1 MKLGIWLMAS
11 SAVLATSAA
20 YATPAANTLYISGD
34 QPASMTITQDSTK
47 GGNAIGSSITAFT
60 LSGAIKTIVIDQT
73 GTGNSLAG
81 SITVGN
87 AVAVGSKE
95 ADLTQEYK
103 GSGYNIATVN
113 IGASKAPNKL
123 TGSIAFTSTAT
134 GSSDK
139 NTLIETANTD
149 GALTYAIA
157 VSGKGNSLT
166 DSLSAT
172 GDIAN
177 IQTIA
182 TDTNTVSNTIT
193 GADSIALTN
202 NIAGIAGNSI
212 TTTSL
217 GSGAKVVNNKIVSGS
232 AAHTI
237 TTEFNSVAGA
247 QSSALTITGG
257 QVDFGLNSNA
267 ASSSSTV
274 ALTDV
279 AASGTAAKVGVIQT
293 ANAASAVAKL
303 TVVGTGFST
312 GTIGGVGAN
321 ANYAVYVNQNT
332 PSAVLNASLTATAN
346 SYTVNISQ

>member
-1 MKLGIWLMAS
+1 MKLRIWLMAS

-34 QPASMTITQDSTK
+34 QPASMTITQDSTDV
-47 GGNAIGSSITAFT
+47 GNAIGSSGSAFT

-81 SITVGN
+81 SITVGS
-87 AVAVGSKE
+87 VGSNA

-103 GSGYNIATVN
+103 GSGYNTATVN

-172 GDIAN
+172 GDITN
-177 IQTIA
+177 TQTIA

-193 GADSIALTN
+193 GATTIALTN
-202 NIAGIAGNSI
+202 DIAGIAGNSI

-279 AASGTAAKVGVIQT
+279 AASGTAAKVGIIQT
-293 ANAASAVAKL
+293 ANAASAVANL

-312 GTIGGVGAN
+312 GTIGGVGSN